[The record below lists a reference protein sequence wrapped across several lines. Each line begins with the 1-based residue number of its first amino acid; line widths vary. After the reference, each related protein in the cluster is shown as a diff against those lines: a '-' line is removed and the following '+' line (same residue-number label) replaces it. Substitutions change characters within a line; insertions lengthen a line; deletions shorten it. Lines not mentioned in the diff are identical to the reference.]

1 MLTCCLPLVLFLF
14 LFSFLLCAL
23 GLYSST
29 MPRKTRAN
37 RVLSNPSRSPSRV
50 QLFRNE
56 RSREAFEKLN
66 SKCKIWVERS
76 VILDEVDPAI
86 RANLESRGLLS
97 LLEIDHPPPTTLIRE
112 FFSNLSCHIYDSN
125 TLIQSWI
132 RGVEFTI
139 TPKVVVEALGVSVVI
154 DPVYPYD
161 DSPPINVV
169 MSHITGS
176 FIQWGSDPRITSSA
190 LSETAYL
197 FLRVACHSLWHIS
210 HLHTIPLERCVF
222 LYAFM
227 FGASISFPHLFLL
240 SLNEVHRSFAIRH
253 ALIYPIFIHKILLFL
268 GLADFLAGEPVHV
281 VGPLGAT
288 FLRQRAAH
296 LRADPSGPR
305 GASSSGV
312 PPPPSSTGA
321 AAETFGAAVANVPP
335 PTTSDDSDIRC
346 TLDHVLTIQAAQGQ
360 ILVGILDEICGLRA
374 DLARFRSSSSPPPFD
389 DGF

>member
-1 MLTCCLPLVLFLF
+1 
-14 LFSFLLCAL
+14 
-23 GLYSST
+23 
-29 MPRKTRAN
+29 MPRKTKAK
-37 RVLSNPSRSPSRV
+37 RVPSTPSVSPSRV

-66 SKCKIWVERS
+66 SKRKIWAEHS
-76 VILDEVDPAI
+76 VILDEVEPTI
-86 RANLESRGLLS
+86 RANLESRGWLS
-97 LLEIDHPPPTTLIRE
+97 HFEIDYPHPTALIRE

-125 TLIQSWI
+125 TVIRSWI

-139 TPKVVVEALGVSVVI
+139 TLRVVAQVLGVPVVT

-161 DSPPINVV
+161 ESPPIDVV

-176 FIQWGSDPRITSSA
+176 SIQWSSDPRITSSA

-197 FLRVACHSLWHIS
+197 FLRVACHSLWPIS

-222 LYAFM
+222 LYAVM
-227 FGASISFPHLFLL
+227 SGASISFPYLFLR
-240 SLNEVHRSFAIRH
+240 SLNEVHRSSAIGH
-253 ALIYPIFIHKILLFL
+253 ALIHPIFIHRFLLFL
-268 GLADFLAGEPVHV
+268 SLADFPAGEPVHV

-296 LRADPSGPR
+296 LRANPLGPQ
-305 GASSSGV
+305 GASSSSV

-321 AAETFGAAVANVPP
+321 AAEISGGAAADVPP
-335 PTTSDDSDIRC
+335 PTTLDDSDIRC

-360 ILVGILDEICGLRA
+360 ILVDILDEIRGLRV
-374 DLARFRSSSSPPPFD
+374 DLARFQSSSSPPPFD